1 MRTFFSLHRYA
12 GPRARYRCARFRR
25 RLRVRAFQ
33 QRLLP
38 LSALFV
44 LLASRLT
51 NARLIPT

>member
-12 GPRARYRCARFRR
+12 GCRARFRYARFRR

-33 QRLLP
+33 PRWLRP
-38 LSALFV
+38 SALFV

-51 NARLIPT
+51 NDRLIPT